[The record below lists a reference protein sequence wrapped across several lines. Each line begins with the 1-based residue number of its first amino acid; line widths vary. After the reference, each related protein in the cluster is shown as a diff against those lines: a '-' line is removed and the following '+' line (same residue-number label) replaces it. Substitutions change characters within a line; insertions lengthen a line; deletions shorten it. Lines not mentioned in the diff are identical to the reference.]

1 MVPGVEAVSYYVVGV
16 GLEMSPR
23 VTRIRDV
30 FEAREHFEHYKREHP
45 KETVYFWRVAPL
57 PTTMI
62 EVWRPEMK
70 RLFVVKAQ
78 EGIKYFAS
86 KVEAKQYRDLNPGSR
101 VQLGPDH
108 KRRGRKHE
116 RV

>member
-1 MVPGVEAVSYYVVGV
+1 MSYYVVGV
-16 GLEMSPR
+16 GTKMSPR

-45 KETVYFWRVAPL
+45 KETVYFWRVAPP

-70 RLFVVKAQ
+70 RLFVVRTS
-78 EGIKYFAS
+78 EGIRYFAS
-86 KVEAKQYRDLNPGSR
+86 KVEAKRYRDSLPGSC
-101 VQLGPDH
+101 VQYGPDH
-108 KRRGRKHE
+108 KRRGKRHE